1 MIRLY
6 NVDCNIRGG
15 GRKRKISAFEGRVLR
30 GYLNVRGSERR
41 DWKKLHKEELH
52 DT

>member
-6 NVDCNIRGG
+6 NVVCNIKGE
-15 GRKRKISAFEGRVLR
+15 KRKISSFEGRVLR
-30 GYLNVRGSERR
+30 RYLNVRGSERR
-41 DWKKLHKEELH
+41 DWKKLHNEELH